1 VKLCVIN
8 GPNLNLLGKRE
19 IHFYGELTLE
29 QINELLLSEFPAI
42 EFEFFQSNVE
52 GEIVNKIQLL
62 QKIADGLIINPGG
75 YAHTSIVIKDALQE
89 LVIPK
94 IEVHLSNLAAREE
107 YRKNL
112 LTASVCNGYISGF
125 KEMSYI
131 AAVFLLKN
139 LIAKKG
145 GEI

>member
-1 VKLCVIN
+1 MKLCVIN

>member
-1 VKLCVIN
+1 
-8 GPNLNLLGKRE
+8 
-19 IHFYGELTLE
+19 LTLE

>member
-1 VKLCVIN
+1 MKLCVIN
-8 GPNLNLLGKRE
+8 GPNLNLLGKRD
-19 IHFYGELTLE
+19 IHFYGELTME

>member
-1 VKLCVIN
+1 MKLCVIN
-8 GPNLNLLGKRE
+8 GPNLNLLGKRD
-19 IHFYGELTLE
+19 IHFYGELTMD

-139 LIAKKG
+139 IIAKKG